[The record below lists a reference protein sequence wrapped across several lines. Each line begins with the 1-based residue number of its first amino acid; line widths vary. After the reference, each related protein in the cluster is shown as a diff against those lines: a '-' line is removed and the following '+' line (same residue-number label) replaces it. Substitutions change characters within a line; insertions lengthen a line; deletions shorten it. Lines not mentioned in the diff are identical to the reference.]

1 LYFYEKIEIIMSK
14 LGLIFKREYLSR
26 VSKKSFILATLL
38 TPIGFGLLIFVSGY
52 LQVYEGD
59 KQKNFVI
66 VDDSDYLHDSIG
78 THKGYQFSFSSRDIE
93 TEKAALPSSDNT
105 GIVHLQKGI
114 DLNQKSLNLKIFT
127 EEKISFEVR
136 DNIENLIESRLESH
150 KMAAKGID
158 QTQLEALSIKVKLD
172 AESVKEGK
180 QGESSLGAVISTI
193 LGAVM
198 GIVMYFVLFMYG
210 MMVMQGVQE
219 EKTSRIVEVIISS
232 VKPFELM
239 LGKIL
244 GVAAVG
250 LTQISIWAILM
261 VVVSSVVTKLL
272 GFSPDQSMQM
282 NGTAQQ
288 AIAEGKGAEMANI
301 IAELG
306 KVNWMMIVPLF
317 LIYFVFGYLMYA
329 SLYAAVGSALGDDPS
344 AGQSMSLPLSLPII
358 LAVYISM
365 HAIKQPDSTLSVFAS
380 IFPLFSPIVMTARL
394 GYNPPMWQIV
404 TSISVLIISTIC
416 FIWLAGRIYRV
427 GIMLYGKK
435 ASWREFGRWIFTLA

>member
-1 LYFYEKIEIIMSK
+1 MSK

-59 KQKNFVI
+59 KQKKFVI

-78 THKGYQFSFSSRDIE
+78 THKGYEFSFSSRDIE
-93 TEKAALPSSDNT
+93 TEKVALANSGNT
-105 GIVHLQKGI
+105 GIVHLKKDI
-114 DLNQKSLNLKIFT
+114 DLSQKSLNLKIFT

-136 DNIENLIESRLESH
+136 DNIENLIEDRLESY
-150 KMAAKGID
+150 KMAEKGIN
-158 QTQLEALSIKVKLD
+158 QAQLEALSVKIKLD
-172 AESVKEGK
+172 TESAKEGK
-180 QGESSLGAVISTI
+180 AGESSLGAVISTI

-198 GIVMYFVLFMYG
+198 GIIMYLTLFMYG
-210 MMVMQGVQE
+210 MMVLQGVQE

-232 VKPFELM
+232 VKPFDLM

-250 LTQISIWAILM
+250 LTQISIWAIL
-261 VVVSSVVTKLL
+261 SVIISMIVTKLL
-272 GFSPDQSMQM
+272 GFSPDQSMAM
-282 NGTAQQ
+282 NGATQQ
-288 AIAEGKGAEMANI
+288 AIAEGNSAEMANI
-301 IAELG
+301 MLELG
-306 KVNWMMIVPLF
+306 KVNWLMIVPLF
-317 LIYFVFGYLMYA
+317 LIYFVLGYLMYA

-344 AGQSMSLPLSLPII
+344 AAQSMSFPLGLPII

-394 GYNPPMWQIV
+394 GYNPPMWQII
-404 TSISVLIISTIC
+404 TSLLVLMVSTAC
-416 FIWLAGRIYRV
+416 FIWLSGRIYRV

-435 ASWREFGRWIFTLA
+435 ATWREFGKWIFTKD

>member
-1 LYFYEKIEIIMSK
+1 MSK

-38 TPIGFGLLIFVSGY
+38 TPIGIGLLGFISGY

-59 KQKNFVI
+59 KQKKFVI

-78 THKGYQFSFSSRDIE
+78 THKGYEFSFSSRDIE
-93 TEKAALPSSDNT
+93 TEKVALANSGNT
-105 GIVHLQKGI
+105 GIVHLKKDI
-114 DLNQKSLNLKIFT
+114 DLSQKSLNLKIFT

-136 DNIENLIESRLESH
+136 DNIENLIEDRLESY
-150 KMAAKGID
+150 KMAEKGIN
-158 QTQLEALSIKVKLD
+158 QAQLEALSVKIKLD
-172 AESVKEGK
+172 TESAKEGK
-180 QGESSLGAVISTI
+180 AGESSLGAVISTI

-198 GIVMYFVLFMYG
+198 GIIMYLTLFMYG
-210 MMVMQGVQE
+210 MMVLQGVQE

-232 VKPFELM
+232 VKPFDLM

-250 LTQISIWAILM
+250 LTQISIWAIL
-261 VVVSSVVTKLL
+261 SVIISMIVTKLL
-272 GFSPDQSMQM
+272 GFSPDQSMAM
-282 NGTAQQ
+282 NGATQQ
-288 AIAEGKGAEMANI
+288 AIAEGNSAEMANI
-301 IAELG
+301 ILELG
-306 KVNWMMIVPLF
+306 KVNWLMIVPLF
-317 LIYFVFGYLMYA
+317 LIYFVLGYLMYA

-344 AGQSMSLPLSLPII
+344 AAQSMSFPLGLPII

-380 IFPLFSPIVMTARL
+380 IFPLFSPIVMAARL
-394 GYNPPMWQIV
+394 GYNPPMWQII
-404 TSISVLIISTIC
+404 TSLLVLMISTAF
-416 FIWLAGRIYRV
+416 FIWLSGRIYRV

-435 ASWREFGRWIFTLA
+435 ATWREFGKWIFTKD

>member
-1 LYFYEKIEIIMSK
+1 MSK

-66 VDDSDYLHDSIG
+66 VDESKCLHDSIAAR
-78 THKGYQFSFSSRDIE
+78 KGYEFSFSSRSVED
-93 TEKAALPSSDNT
+93 EKAELATNKKT
-105 GIVHLQKGI
+105 GIIHLEKNI
-114 DLNQKSLNLKIFT
+114 DLDQKSLNLKIFT

-136 DNIENLIESRLESH
+136 DNIENLIEDRIESY

-158 QTQLEALSIKVKLD
+158 KAQLESLSIKVKLD
-172 AESVKEGK
+172 AASVKEGK
-180 QGESSLGAVISTI
+180 EGESSLGAVISTI
-193 LGAVM
+193 IGAIM
-198 GIVMYFVLFMYG
+198 GIVMYFTLFMYG

-250 LTQISIWAILM
+250 LTQISIWAVLM
-261 VVVSSVVTKLL
+261 VIISSVVTKLL
-272 GFSPDQSMQM
+272 GFSPDQSMAM

-288 AIAEGKGAEMANI
+288 ALAEGKNAEIANI
-301 IAELG
+301 LVELG
-306 KVNWMMIVPLF
+306 KVNWAMIVPLF
-317 LIYFVFGYLMYA
+317 LIYFIFGYLMYA
-329 SLYAAVGSALGDDPS
+329 SLYAAVGSAIGDDPS
-344 AGQSMSLPLSLPII
+344 ASQSMSLPLSIPII

-365 HAIKQPDSTLSVFAS
+365 HTIKQPDSTLSVFAS
-380 IFPLFSPIVMTARL
+380 IFPLFSPIVMAARL
-394 GYNPPMWQIV
+394 GSNPPMWQIV
-404 TSISVLIISTIC
+404 TSVLVLIASTIF

-435 ASWREFGRWIFTLA
+435 ATWKEFGRWIFTKD

>member
-1 LYFYEKIEIIMSK
+1 MKNFEIIMNK

-38 TPIGFGLLIFVSGY
+38 TPIGFGLLIFVSAY

-59 KQKNFVI
+59 KQKKFVI
-66 VDDSDYLHDSIG
+66 VDDSSYLKDSIG
-78 THKGYQFSFSSRDIE
+78 THNGYQFRFSTVGIDA
-93 TEKAALPSSDNT
+93 EKAALPTNGNS
-105 GIVHLQKGI
+105 GIVHIQKGI
-114 DLNQKSLNLKIFT
+114 DLKQKSISLKIFT

-136 DNIENLIESRLESH
+136 NNIENLIEKRLESY
-150 KMAAKGID
+150 KMAAQGID
-158 QTQLEALSIKVKLD
+158 QAQLESLNIKIKLD

-198 GIVMYFVLFMYG
+198 GLVMYFILFMYG

-250 LTQISIWAILM
+250 LTQLSIWAILM
-261 VVVSSVVTKLL
+261 VIISSVTSKVL
-272 GFSPDQSMQM
+272 GFSPEQSMQM

-288 AIAEGKGAEMANI
+288 AIVEGKGAEMANVLM
-301 IAELG
+301 ELG
-306 KVNWMMIVPLF
+306 KINWMMIVPLF
-317 LIYFVFGYLMYA
+317 IIYFVFGYLMYA
-329 SLYAAVGSALGDDPS
+329 SLYAAVGSAIGDDPS
-344 AGQSMSLPLSLPII
+344 AGQSMSLPLSIPII
-358 LAVYISM
+358 LAVYIST

-404 TSISVLIISTIC
+404 TSIVVLIISTIC

-435 ASWREFGRWIFTLA
+435 ASWKEFGRWIFTKD